1 MARLM
6 ELHTRRTLAALTT
19 ACLAVV
25 GPGLAHAAGPAA
37 VDARYR
43 VQSMGLDLGSAM
55 LKVDSAPGGLAA
67 QFRLQNEAMLGFVD
81 ASDTRM
87 TSLVTV
93 AHNKVSPVKFE
104 GNYSRDDRVR
114 EIDVGYDAAGMID
127 SYRLAKRGDVRVSVV
142 PSGLNTDSLDPLAA
156 MLRVRAW
163 LGQAPEGSDLA
174 LKVFDGRKRYD
185 ITVRYLGLT
194 QLTDDAGSLPAHRV
208 TLSYQLMSAVNEDNG
223 KLEPEKGTKRREME
237 LAVSTDGRYVP
248 LRINGSLDGLP
259 ISAVLAG
266 DCTGPAGCAAAE

>member
-1 MARLM
+1 MAWLM
-6 ELHTRRTLAALTT
+6 EVRTRRTVAALVT

-25 GPGLAHAAGPAA
+25 GTGPGHAAGPAA

-67 QFRLQNEAMLGFVD
+67 QFRLQNDAMLGFVD
-81 ASDTRM
+81 ASDTQM
-87 TSLVTV
+87 TSLV
-93 AHNKVSPVKFE
+93 AAARNKVSPVKFE
-104 GNYSRDDRVR
+104 GVYTRDDRVR

-127 SYRLAKRGDVRVSVV
+127 SYRLVKRGDVRVSAV
-142 PSGLNTDSLDPLAA
+142 PPGLNTDALDPLAA

-185 ITVRYLGLT
+185 TTVRYLGLT
-194 QLTDDAGSLPAHRV
+194 QLTDDGGSMPAHRV
-208 TLSYQLMSAVNEDNG
+208 TLSYQLVSAVNEDTG
-223 KLEPEKGTKRREME
+223 KLEQEKGSKRREME

-248 LRINGSLDGLP
+248 LRVNGSLDGLP